1 MFGPGGFG
9 PDPFGGPVDP
19 IMGGGYQMGFTDPF
33 GGPVF
38 NAIYNDFGGGFIE
51 AYGDSSYMMEPVY
64 FFDDPA
70 LYDDYIAPGENEYQ
84 TEQLNQTDF
93 TLSGTNNADNLSAS
107 SSTSSYT
114 LSGYSGGDIL
124 TGGAGNDVLWGGL
137 GNDSL
142 TGGDGNDQFYYTDLL
157 EGADVITDFGQNAD
171 QDKILFAHSPS
182 SIYTRTSVAEV
193 DSVIGSFDYLA
204 NGNILPYVFAF
215 EDPSLYGVT
224 SKNTL
229 ATTLTNGN
237 FKIWADQGN
246 GQVIAGEE
254 YFLLT
259 PGASDTGINVFVW
272 TDGTTP
278 QGQPTGTSDG
288 VVDST
293 ELSYIASL
301 AGGDTSIVTGDEFAF
316 QSISG
321 FSV

>member
-1 MFGPGGFG
+1 M
-9 PDPFGGPVDP
+9 
-19 IMGGGYQMGFTDPF
+19 
-33 GGPVF
+33 
-38 NAIYNDFGGGFIE
+38 
-51 AYGDSSYMMEPVY
+51 
-64 FFDDPA
+64 
-70 LYDDYIAPGENEYQ
+70 
-84 TEQLNQTDF
+84 
-93 TLSGTNNADNLSAS
+93 
-107 SSTSSYT
+107 
-114 LSGYSGGDIL
+114 
-124 TGGAGNDVLWGGL
+124 
-137 GNDSL
+137 
-142 TGGDGNDQFYYTDLL
+142 
-157 EGADVITDFGQNAD
+157 ITDFGQNAD

-246 GQVIAGEE
+246 NQALAGEQ